1 MIKMKKTAA
10 LLTALFMMFLC
21 GWTQGENLQD
31 RSVPATE
38 EYVKLTGRTVS
49 ENGICWMIHS
59 GSTLGFRFT
68 GTKASV
74 EIIGDSSVSGQK
86 DSQARF
92 AVYVNG
98 ERISYKVLHSGDVV
112 TISKGHVLEWEK
124 LMPAAAAG

>member
-68 GTKASV
+68 GTKVATAV
-74 EIIGDSSVSGQK
+74 IGKKYMATFRRVMD
-86 DSQARF
+86 
-92 AVYVNG
+92 
-98 ERISYKVLHSGDVV
+98 
-112 TISKGHVLEWEK
+112 
-124 LMPAAAAG
+124 AAAKESRDLEVSFED